1 MTPNSTSTLS
11 SAAPSSSSGAN
22 TADCNANNAGVSE
35 AVEKRLLKTII
46 EYLQYSYQV
55 YLNLQKQP
63 SLAATIPEAKEGIE
77 SYCKELLSRLRQVLK
92 NILITQLPYD
102 TSSGTGPSG
111 QGQGSHGQRL
121 RDALLI
127 ERTRA
132 EVVHVVVSL
141 GNEILSQVAR
151 ISGQTAEEWVQ
162 TREAFMSFLD
172 N

>member
-1 MTPNSTSTLS
+1 MTPNSASTLP

-22 TADCNANNAGVSE
+22 TTDSNANNAGISE

-63 SLAATIPEAKEGIE
+63 SLSATIPEAKEGIE
-77 SYCKELLSRLRQVLK
+77 SFCKELLSRLRQVLK

-102 TSSGTGPSG
+102 TSSGAG

-121 RDALLI
+121 RDALLV

-162 TREAFMSFLD
+162 TRDAFMSFLD